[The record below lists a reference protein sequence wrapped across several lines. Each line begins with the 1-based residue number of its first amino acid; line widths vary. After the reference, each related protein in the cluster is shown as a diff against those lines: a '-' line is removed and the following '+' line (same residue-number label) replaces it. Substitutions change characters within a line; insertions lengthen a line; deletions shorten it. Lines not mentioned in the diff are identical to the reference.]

1 MFSLHCNSPVKSWRN
16 KKRFAKNNKNQQFIN
31 KYNWEGINFPSQKDD
46 WKKNEKN
53 NVTIAL
59 NVLYVKKEKIY
70 PGYVLK
76 HNSNHEKQ
84 VIVLTIPNGK
94 KWQYLAVE
102 KEIIWAYL
110 KKLLRGITL
119 VIFIVWIVFITLEH
133 TWIPLSMLK

>member
-1 MFSLHCNSPVKSWRN
+1 ML
-16 KKRFAKNNKNQQFIN
+16 KKK
-31 KYNWEGINFPSQKDD
+31 
-46 WKKNEKN
+46 
-53 NVTIAL
+53 
-59 NVLYVKKEKIY
+59 KIY

-102 KEIIWAYL
+102 KKIIWAYF

-119 VIFIVWIVFITLEH
+119 VIFIVWIVFITLEQ
-133 TWIPLSMLK
+133 TWIALSMLK